1 MLQYDKQNVTY
12 GAFFKFAS
20 LLLTGSIIY
29 VATLIPPTYGENCI
43 IMSLFLML
51 SMAFAYVILL
61 YVAYNRLDA
70 QERLEGAKRKN
81 CLIGFIYGTR
91 MAIKSGILVFIVS
104 AAARELVLRKYG
116 EIAVALPVLLAAL
129 YIGSRGMGRVV
140 RFAEAVFWFTVAA
153 GVFVFAMSVKNI
165 HLPELGAYT
174 LFVEENGISC
184 TINKV
189 MIRGGLLFLGFTFME
204 MVIIIYM
211 KVKHRRRGM
220 LISVTGTAFIIGII
234 GSLIVITTLGMGALS
249 SHSKDI
255 LYIVGAMELPG
266 GVKMRPLM
274 LVCYLLVVWGMVAI
288 APHIACA
295 FDTMEENVTSHVRLY
310 KLIWAVGAFGVC
322 IILQKLYS
330 SGVNIGTS
338 AELSSVGITGMM
350 GSSVNGLYR
359 LIPEYLLLVDIP
371 LSVILPVLA
380 VSWKKRRRVCV
391 GLLLCICG
399 AYMCTGCAYKSI
411 EDVDYASVLV
421 IDRQD
426 EQVGHNDRSDIGIDH
441 RFKYSLVFPNP
452 KEGDGKEG
460 DGSDD
465 AEKIYSV
472 WANSFEKVRAQY
484 NKEHA
489 RQLDTSHVEYI
500 VTEDEEVLSAV
511 CSELGDVFA
520 TSYVTV
526 VIEEN
531 IIEKSG
537 KNNTKEY
544 LKTHYKGQCLAAL
557 DR

>member
-1 MLQYDKQNVTY
+1 
-12 GAFFKFAS
+12 
-20 LLLTGSIIY
+20 
-29 VATLIPPTYGENCI
+29 
-43 IMSLFLML
+43 
-51 SMAFAYVILL
+51 
-61 YVAYNRLDA
+61 
-70 QERLEGAKRKN
+70 
-81 CLIGFIYGTR
+81 
-91 MAIKSGILVFIVS
+91 
-104 AAARELVLRKYG
+104 
-116 EIAVALPVLLAAL
+116 
-129 YIGSRGMGRVV
+129 
-140 RFAEAVFWFTVAA
+140 
-153 GVFVFAMSVKNI
+153 
-165 HLPELGAYT
+165 
-174 LFVEENGISC
+174 
-184 TINKV
+184 
-189 MIRGGLLFLGFTFME
+189 
-204 MVIIIYM
+204 
-211 KVKHRRRGM
+211 
-220 LISVTGTAFIIGII
+220 
-234 GSLIVITTLGMGALS
+234 
-249 SHSKDI
+249 
-255 LYIVGAMELPG
+255 
-266 GVKMRPLM
+266 
-274 LVCYLLVVWGMVAI
+274 
-288 APHIACA
+288 
-295 FDTMEENVTSHVRLY
+295 
-310 KLIWAVGAFGVC
+310 
-322 IILQKLYS
+322 
-330 SGVNIGTS
+330 
-338 AELSSVGITGMM
+338 MM

-380 VSWKKRRRVCV
+380 VSWKKKRRVCV

-426 EQVGHNDRSDIGIDH
+426 EQAGLNDRSDIGVDH
-441 RFKYSLVFPNP
+441 RFKYSLVFPDQ

-465 AEKIYSV
+465 VEKVYSV

-511 CSELGDVFA
+511 CNELEDEFA

>member
-1 MLQYDKQNVTY
+1 MLQYDKQNVTH
-12 GAFFKFAS
+12 GAFFKFAL

-43 IMSLFLML
+43 IMSLFLTL

-153 GVFVFAMSVKNI
+153 GVFVFVMSVKNI
-165 HLPELGAYT
+165 HLSELGEYT

-295 FDTMEENVTSHVRLY
+295 FETMEENVTSHVRLY

-380 VSWKKRRRVCV
+380 VIWKKRRRVCV

-426 EQVGHNDRSDIGIDH
+426 DQVGHNDRSDIGIDH

-511 CSELGDVFA
+511 CSELGDEFA
-520 TSYVTV
+520 TIYVTV